1 MAMEFDVRAARFEDP
16 RFGYPGFDPEF
27 PVRFH
32 GVRVGD
38 PTCLLCKEQLTVAEL
53 MAGIVKA
60 YGRVNGDS
68 RYGYHLVHNLCA
80 VMVEQP

>member
-1 MAMEFDVRAARFEDP
+1 
-16 RFGYPGFDPEF
+16 
-27 PVRFH
+27 
-32 GVRVGD
+32 
-38 PTCLLCKEQLTVAEL
+38 LTVAEL